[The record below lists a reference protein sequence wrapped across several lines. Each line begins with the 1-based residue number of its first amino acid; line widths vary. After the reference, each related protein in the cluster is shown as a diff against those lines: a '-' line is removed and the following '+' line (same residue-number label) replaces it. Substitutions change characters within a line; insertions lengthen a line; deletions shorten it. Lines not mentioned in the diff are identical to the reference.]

1 MVNHSEG
8 QTQFPA
14 ESSKLIKSD
23 RYSSA
28 LLRFVRHFRGAAGLY
43 LVAALIQVSC
53 GMALVTVTLLDLIQP
68 MWVSTLLN
76 MLGSMATMLGLY
88 IFYEILHRRQKID
101 NLIKDA
107 IQRVMISQN

>member
-8 QTQFPA
+8 QTHFPA

-23 RYSSA
+23 RYSSP
-28 LLRFVRHFRGAAGLY
+28 LVRFVRHFRGVQGLY
-43 LVAALIQVSC
+43 LMAAFFQVTC
-53 GMALVTVTLLDLIQP
+53 GAALVTITLLDLVRP
-68 MWVSTLLN
+68 MWVSTILN
-76 MLGSMATMLGLY
+76 LVGSMATMLGLY
-88 IFYEILHRRQKID
+88 IFYEVLHRRQKVE